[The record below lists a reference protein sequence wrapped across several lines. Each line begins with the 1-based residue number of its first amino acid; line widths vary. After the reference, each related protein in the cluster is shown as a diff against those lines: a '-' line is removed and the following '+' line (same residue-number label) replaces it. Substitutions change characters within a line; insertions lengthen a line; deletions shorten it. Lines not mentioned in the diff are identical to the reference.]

1 MDKAKQKKAIEFMF
15 VEIDKPIWWQPPALT
30 KAGNDVPTSPDLN
43 PAEAQSIF
51 RLLAEKGLIFPAINE
66 RNEPCF
72 LLHSAKKDEWNK
84 LISESRDISWIERN
98 GKKLLK
104 YVGYFIFWA
113 SAIFIATYISKNT
126 ENNLDSL
133 NKQLLELQKKVNSQG
148 GQ

>member
-43 PAEAQSIF
+43 PSEAQSIF

-72 LLHSAKKDEWNK
+72 LLHSAKKDD
-84 LISESRDISWIERN
+84 LMRRRYSC
-98 GKKLLK
+98 L
-104 YVGYFIFWA
+104 FIFYLLCL
-113 SAIFIATYISKNT
+113 IFIWR
-126 ENNLDSL
+126 
-133 NKQLLELQKKVNSQG
+133 NS
-148 GQ
+148 